1 MMTHR
6 MRGLLISVLLVT
18 AVAEMRRMFL
28 WLWMAVA
35 SLGIA
40 LGLMAAEPPEPLDCT
55 AEDGDDAESVRRAQ
69 NAQAAGCP
77 RPCGQR
83 LTTPRALSPTVI

>member
-28 WLWMAVA
+28 WLWVAVA

-40 LGLMAAEPPEPLDCT
+40 PGLMATEPPEPLDL
-55 AEDGDDAESVRRAQ
+55 
-69 NAQAAGCP
+69 GCS
-77 RPCGQR
+77 
-83 LTTPRALSPTVI
+83 LTGCRF

>member
-18 AVAEMRRMFL
+18 AVAEMRRMSL

-40 LGLMAAEPPEPLDCT
+40 LGLMAAEPPEALRPSAHDTTCIIPNSNLKG
-55 AEDGDDAESVRRAQ
+55 AQDGHFRDQRRH
-69 NAQAAGCP
+69 
-77 RPCGQR
+77 
-83 LTTPRALSPTVI
+83 